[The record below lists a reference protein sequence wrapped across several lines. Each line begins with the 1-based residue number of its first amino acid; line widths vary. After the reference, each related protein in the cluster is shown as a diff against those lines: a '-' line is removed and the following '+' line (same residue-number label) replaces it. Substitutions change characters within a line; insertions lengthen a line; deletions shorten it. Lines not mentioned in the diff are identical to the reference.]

1 MQQIFVTF
9 YWSVQFIDFYIHYV
23 EIDGPIFPTVISL
36 HVLCVSKIVALIT
49 VPDSVRACAHVF
61 FMRLKPYFKVCA
73 LIFYVCEGSSQAIA
87 NQLNMQ
93 KIMVSIFFDYEGL
106 DLWHTR

>member
-1 MQQIFVTF
+1 LSLQSKTEKQIWNKVLLIFSASERNLICF
-9 YWSVQFIDFYIHYV
+9 DFGKI
-23 EIDGPIFPTVISL
+23 ELCATSPPPTLVI
-36 HVLCVSKIVALIT
+36 
-49 VPDSVRACAHVF
+49 

-93 KIMVSIFFDYEGL
+93 NIVVSIFFDYERH
-106 DLWHTR
+106 DL